1 MTLHK
6 NLVANPYLGRLSNLD
21 RDPVPGVF
29 NIFGWCEYPLLT
41 PSMYKSVKSDRI
53 LWYRTQT
60 STVLFQGAIQSQK
73 SIAVNYYLI
82 NIIIQLS
89 NTKLLFKML

>member
-21 RDPVPGVF
+21 RDPVPVVF

-41 PSMYKSVKSDRI
+41 PSMYKSVKSERI

-60 STVLFQGAIQSQK
+60 STVLFQGAIQSLASFAIQK
-73 SIAVNYYLI
+73 T
-82 NIIIQLS
+82 II
-89 NTKLLFKML
+89 